1 MHGELGAF
9 AHRTRNQTQADQ
21 GAQQGADGAIGFHL
35 GGPGIK
41 VFEIE
46 GSSPGGQGHHTHQQQ
61 HITHALGEERI
72 PGCGDHQG
80 LGIPKAHQQIGG
92 EGEHLE
98 HEVAQEQIAAQH
110 HASHGPLKE
119 AEQGVEAGQG
129 PLLIEIAEGKHLPQQ
144 AHDRDELQGR
154 QVGEAQVKA
163 NAQIK
168 PRGFKPRPLDHH
180 PTVLLNP
187 SQDQAAVG
195 NAQHGHQQV

>member
-9 AHRTRNQTQADQ
+9 AHRTCNQTQADQ

-35 GGPGIK
+35 SGPGIE

-80 LGIPKAHQQIGG
+80 LGVPKAHQQIGG
-92 EGEHLE
+92 KGEHLE

-110 HASHGPLKE
+110 HASHGPFKE
-119 AEQGVEAGQG
+119 AEQGIEAGQR

-163 NAQIK
+163 NA
-168 PRGFKPRPLDHH
+168 
-180 PTVLLNP
+180 
-187 SQDQAAVG
+187 
-195 NAQHGHQQV
+195 